1 MNFWWTVLA
10 AAVGQ
15 MATFILVEGFK
26 QSYWGRNA
34 REEITRIWD
43 SFSKHMTK
51 QKEKKVISILNNEE
65 KKNV

>member
-1 MNFWWTVLA
+1 MKFWWMVLA

-15 MATFILVEGFK
+15 MITFILVEGFK

-34 REEITRIWD
+34 REEITRMWD

-51 QKEKKVISILNNEE
+51 NKEKKNG
-65 KKNV
+65 